1 MPTLSVNGATV
12 AYSDTGAPKAR
23 PDAPTVVFGHGLLF
37 SKWMFGAQIAALRAD
52 YRCIALDW
60 RGQGDSPATES
71 GYDMDTLSVDAIG
84 LIEQLAGAPVHWV
97 GLSMGGFVG
106 QRIAARRPELI
117 RSLVLLDTSA
127 GPEFRRAAVQD
138 RALANLYRFVGM
150 TSLLR
155 KQVEKIMFAPTFYRD
170 PAKRALIE
178 DWVDQLRRI
187 DRNGIR
193 KAVLGVA
200 DRLGVTDEIGSIT
213 APTLVI
219 VGADDVP
226 TPVKCSQK
234 IAELIPGARLEI
246 VPYCGH
252 SSSIEQPEAVTM
264 LIKPF
269 LAEVDARLG
278 VPAAD

>member
-1 MPTLSVNGATV
+1 MPILTVNGAAV
-12 AYSDTGAPKAR
+12 AYSDTGVPKAR
-23 PDAPTVVFGHGLLF
+23 ADAPTVVFGHGLLF

-60 RGQGDSPATES
+60 RGQGDTPPTES
-71 GYDMDTLSVDAIG
+71 GYDMDTLSLDAIG
-84 LIEQLAGAPVHWV
+84 LVEELVGGPVHWV

-127 GPEFRRAAVQD
+127 DPEDRKTAIQD
-138 RALANLYRFVGM
+138 KALAEVYRFTG
-150 TSLLR
+150 LAPIR
-155 KQVEKIMFAPTFYRD
+155 KQVERIMFAPTFYRD
-170 PAKRALIE
+170 PAKRAVIE
-178 DWVDQLRRI
+178 DWVQQLRPL

-193 KAVLGVA
+193 KAVVA
-200 DRLGVTDEIGSIT
+200 VANRRGISDEIGSIV

-226 TPVKCSQK
+226 TPVKRARR
-234 IAELIPGARLEI
+234 IAELIPGARLEV

-252 SSSIEQPEAVTM
+252 SSSIEQPAAVTA
-264 LIKPF
+264 LIQPF
-269 LAEVDARLG
+269 LAEVDA
-278 VPAAD
+278 AASAPQAD